1 MPSTCRKSATLR
13 LVPHGEA
20 WVLEMDGAGDLTME
34 RLAATA
40 RADMFEETYG
50 REIIVRQAGVFE

>member
-1 MPSTCRKSATLR
+1 
-13 LVPHGEA
+13 
-20 WVLEMDGAGDLTME
+20 MDGAGDLSME

-50 REIIVRQAGVFE
+50 REIILRQAGVFE